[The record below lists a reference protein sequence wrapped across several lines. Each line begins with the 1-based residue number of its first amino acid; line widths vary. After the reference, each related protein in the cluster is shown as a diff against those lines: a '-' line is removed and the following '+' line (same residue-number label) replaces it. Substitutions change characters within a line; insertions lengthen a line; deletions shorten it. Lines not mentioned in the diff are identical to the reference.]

1 MGFQVFLS
9 HNMRDGS
16 SVERIREELAAVG
29 VESYIFEHDL
39 QPGRSVAEKL
49 QSAIR
54 ASDVV
59 VVLLTENSVPSPY
72 VQQEVGYA
80 LAQRKLVI
88 PLVEHGTSANALA
101 MLSGIEYI
109 PFDAGS
115 PQDGIQKLT
124 AYLAQL
130 SDEKRRNELLMVGL
144 LVGVL
149 ILIALSSSAQ
159 SA

>member
-1 MGFQVFLS
+1 MGFQIFLS
-9 HNMRDGS
+9 HNVRDGD
-16 SVERIREELAAVG
+16 SVGRIRQELAAVG
-29 VESYIFEHDL
+29 VESYVFEHDL
-39 QPGRSVAEKL
+39 QPGQSIAEKL

-88 PLVEHGTSANALA
+88 PLVEQGTSSNTLA
-101 MLSGIEYI
+101 MLAGVEYI
-109 PFDAGS
+109 SFDSAS
-115 PQDGIQKLT
+115 PQEGIQKLT
-124 AYLAQL
+124 DYLGRL
-130 SDEKRRNELLMVGL
+130 SDEKRRDELLMVGL

-149 ILIALSSSAQ
+149 ILIALSTSTRA
-159 SA
+159 